1 MTSTQTFD
9 VAVAGRGAVGSA
21 LALGLA
27 QAGLR
32 VALIGPA
39 PAPSQAK
46 PAWDLR
52 VFALSRAS
60 MALFE
65 RLKIAR
71 RLDWARIAAVRDMQ
85 IQGDD
90 TRAPGQLHFSAYG
103 AQVGELAWIVEGRNL
118 QHALELGCEMQA
130 SLVAINGEVEA
141 YTVGADTVDITLNNG
156 DLLRAALLVG
166 ADGAQSRVRSL
177 AGIDGVRRDY
187 GHSGVVTDFVCER
200 PHGDCA
206 YQWFRGDSILALLPL
221 PPHEAQPGPSTHVS
235 MVWSVPTER
244 AAQLLRSSADALAD
258 EVEQASGGRLGKLRT
273 MEHPAAFAL
282 RYFVAD
288 PCVQPRLA
296 LVGDA
301 AHLMHPLAGQ
311 GMNAGLLDA
320 VALLDVLTSRESFR
334 DLGDLRLLRRY
345 ARARREDLHLMMTTT
360 DLLKRLFER
369 DDPIARGLRNVGM
382 NLVDRI
388 PVLKNRLI
396 RQAMG

>member
-1 MTSTQTFD
+1 MLFRSC
-9 VAVAGRGAVGSA
+9 A

-141 YTVGADTVDITLNNG
+141 YTVGADTVDITLNKIG
-156 DLLRAALLVG
+156 RA
-166 ADGAQSRVRSL
+166 
-177 AGIDGVRRDY
+177 
-187 GHSGVVTDFVCER
+187 
-200 PHGDCA
+200 
-206 YQWFRGDSILALLPL
+206 
-221 PPHEAQPGPSTHVS
+221 HV
-235 MVWSVPTER
+235 
-244 AAQLLRSSADALAD
+244 
-258 EVEQASGGRLGKLRT
+258 
-273 MEHPAAFAL
+273 
-282 RYFVAD
+282 
-288 PCVQPRLA
+288 
-296 LVGDA
+296 
-301 AHLMHPLAGQ
+301 
-311 GMNAGLLDA
+311 
-320 VALLDVLTSRESFR
+320 
-334 DLGDLRLLRRY
+334 
-345 ARARREDLHLMMTTT
+345 
-360 DLLKRLFER
+360 
-369 DDPIARGLRNVGM
+369 
-382 NLVDRI
+382 
-388 PVLKNRLI
+388 
-396 RQAMG
+396 

>member
-1 MTSTQTFD
+1 MTKTHDFD
-9 VAVAGRGAVGSA
+9 VAIAGRGAVGSA

-27 QAGLR
+27 QQGLR

-39 PAPSQAK
+39 AKRAASK

-52 VFALSRAS
+52 VFAISRAS

-65 RLKIAR
+65 RLKIAP
-71 RLDWARIAAVRDMQ
+71 RLDWTRIAPVRDMQ
-85 IQGDD
+85 VQGDD
-90 TRAPGQLHFSAYG
+90 PRAPGRLHFSSYG
-103 AQVGELAWIVEGRNL
+103 ARVAELAWIVEGRNL
-118 QHALELGCEMQA
+118 QHALDLGCDMQA
-130 SLVAINGEVEA
+130 TLTAFSDEVAD
-141 YTVGADTVDITLNNG
+141 YTVGDAKVDIALASG
-156 DLLRAALLVG
+156 HRLRAALLVG
-166 ADGAQSRVRSL
+166 ADGANSRIRTQ
-177 AGIDGVRRDY
+177 AGIDGERRDY
-187 GHSGVVTDFVCER
+187 GHSGVVTDFVCAR

-221 PPHEAQPGPSTHVS
+221 PPHAGESGPSTHVS

-244 AAQLLRSSADALAD
+244 ATQLLQLDGRALAA
-258 EVEQASGGRLGKLRT
+258 EVEQASQGCLGALTT

-288 PCVQPRLA
+288 PCVQARLA

-320 VALLDVLTSRESFR
+320 AALIDVIGQRESFR

-345 ARARREDLHLMMTTT
+345 ARARAEDLRLMMSTT
-360 DLLKRLFER
+360 DALKRLFER
-369 DDPIARGLRNVGM
+369 DDPLTRGMRNLGM
-382 NLVDRI
+382 NFIDRI